1 MGKRTNKPTLA
12 IIRPVNGRGLIDG
25 WTLALN
31 TRHGINPL
39 GEDAVAAFLA
49 LDKSKR
55 TQAAEARIIKDSRGT
70 PLAKATRQISDLPHL
85 LAVGYELCVK
95 HEFRPARAIRLF
107 GDGARRM
114 CKGIDAIRAKSAVLR
129 KEATALAAKM
139 IEGAKKGKVDSRV
152 ARAFQDATANSER
165 YERETRK
172 PAEATYRKNALA
184 VLALFTSMADM
195 RTAAADTDTDTA
207 TPKGKGT
214 RKGTRKGK

>member
-1 MGKRTNKPTLA
+1 MSKKTNKPTLA
-12 IIRPVNGRGLIDG
+12 IIRPINGRGLIDG

-39 GEDAVAAFLA
+39 GEDSVAAFLA
-49 LDKSKR
+49 LDKGKR
-55 TQAAEARIIKDSRGT
+55 TQAAEARIIKDSRAT
-70 PLAKATRQISDLPHL
+70 PLAKATRQITDLPHL
-85 LAVGYELCVK
+85 LAIGYDLCVK

-107 GDGARRM
+107 GNGACRM
-114 CKGIDAIRAKSAVLR
+114 CKGIDAIRAKSATLR
-129 KEATALAAKM
+129 KESAVLAAKM

-152 ARAFQDATANSER
+152 ARAFQEATANSER

-195 RTAAADTDTDTA
+195 RAAAADTDTA
-207 TPKGKGT
+207 TPKGK
-214 RKGTRKGK
+214 RTRKGK